1 MSRFRFRTRTARR
14 GLATAVVFPALAVP
28 ALLAV
33 QWPFDGL
40 APTRGQTAVAA
51 TAPAGTP
58 VIHVSPNGNDSADGS
73 AGAPLRT
80 PQRAVDRLGS
90 NGGVVELAGGR
101 YAGQR
106 IVLANRRHVVVRAA
120 AGARPVLDAT
130 GLAVPAGTTGVV
142 EVRDGADITITGLEI
157 TGYRTRSLQAVPVGI
172 YATGATSGLRIE
184 GNHVHHLGNDN
195 RTAGSFDINA
205 HGIAVYG
212 RSATASTTGLVIA
225 DNEVDHLVL
234 GASET
239 VVVNG
244 NVDGFRVTGNSI
256 HDNNNIGIDLIGFE
270 RTISG
275 PARFTEVNR
284 ARNGVVSGNVVTR
297 IISEGNPAYDE
308 GDGYCNCAGGIYV
321 DGAARVVIENNV
333 VADSDIGLEVASEW
347 ARGRTNDIV
356 VRANMISG
364 SRYVGLAVGGYDR
377 RRGEAFGITV
387 TGNTLRGNNTLD
399 DGSPEILLQYYV
411 HDSRITGNSVTTT
424 NRGNPLLV
432 SRVQPA
438 GDAAKNANLT
448 LDSNAYAG
456 PVAAGSALFVWNG
469 RGVTGLANWTRISGQ
484 DANSTWTQ
492 R

>member
-1 MSRFRFRTRTARR
+1 MSRFHTRAARR
-14 GLATAVVFPALAVP
+14 GLATAVVIPALAVP
-28 ALLAV
+28 ALLVV
-33 QWPFDGL
+33 QWPFEGG
-40 APTRGQTAVAA
+40 APTQTRPVAA
-51 TAPAGTP
+51 AALPAGTT

-73 AGAPLRT
+73 AAAPLRT

-90 NGGVVELAGGR
+90 AGGAVELADGR
-101 YAGQR
+101 YAAQR

-130 GLAVPAGTTGVV
+130 GLVVPAGTSGVV
-142 EVRDGADITITGLEI
+142 EIRDGADITITGLEI

-205 HGIAVYG
+205 HGIAVFG
-212 RSATASTTGLVIA
+212 RSATASTTGLVISA
-225 DNEVDHLVL
+225 NEVDHLVL

-244 NVDGFRVTGNSI
+244 NVDGFRITDNSI

-284 ARNGVVSGNVVTR
+284 ARNGVVSGNTVTR

-321 DGAARVVIENNV
+321 DGGARITIENNV

-347 ARGRTNDIV
+347 ASGRTNDIV
-356 VRANMISG
+356 VRSNTISG
-364 SRYVGLAVGGYDR
+364 SRYVGIAVGGYDR

-411 HDSRITGNSVTTT
+411 HDSSITGNSVTTT
-424 NRGNPLLV
+424 NAEYPLLV
-432 SRVQPA
+432 SRVRPA

-448 LDSNAYAG
+448 LDNNAYAG
-456 PVAAGSALFVWNG
+456 PVPAASALFVWNG
-469 RGVTGLANWTRISGQ
+469 RVVTGLANWTRSSGQ
-484 DANSTWTQ
+484 DAHSTWTQ